1 MTTAQRNHALN
12 TNELKSICVF
22 CGSGNGKDPAFEAAT
37 KKLGSLIAENNI
49 ELIYGGGDMGLM
61 GTISEAVRTNG
72 GKITGIIPEF
82 LLKYQNES
90 SDNNGLI
97 ITKDMHTRKARMY
110 DLADAFIALPGG
122 IGTLEELVETMTWA
136 QLGTHQKPI
145 ALLNTSNFWAP
156 FLALIDHM
164 RKENFIRDGLEVNFQ
179 IVDNP
184 EAIIPALNET
194 QINQRLQTAREK
206 ERSSRI

>member
-1 MTTAQRNHALN
+1 MTTALKNHDLKA
-12 TNELKSICVF
+12 NEIKSICVF
-22 CGSGNGKDPAFEAAT
+22 CGSGNGKDPAFKTAA
-37 KKLGSLIAENNI
+37 KKLGTLLAENNI

-61 GTISEAVRTNG
+61 GTIAKAVRSNG
-72 GKITGIIPEF
+72 GKVTGIIPEF
-82 LLKYQNES
+82 LLKYQNECS
-90 SDNNGLI
+90 ENSGLI
-97 ITKDMHTRKARMY
+97 VTKDMHTRKARMY

-164 RKENFIRDGLEVNFQ
+164 REENFIRDGLEVNFQ

-184 EAIIPALNET
+184 EASIPALNET
-194 QINQRLQTAREK
+194 QINQRLKTAREK
-206 ERSSRI
+206 ERSSLI